1 MTIRQMNKIVAK
13 IALVAMCVAVGPV
26 LRAQVKIGTFDEQSV
41 LGLMPG
47 IQKVDSQLQ
56 KYMADSLK
64 PEYDYELSELMRLD
78 STFKKDSASMQSGTR
93 GIMQKEINQHKYKI
107 VNWQQYQNQILEQK
121 QEELLYPFKQKVY
134 ASLEKII
141 KEGKYTHVFKSDA
154 LLIAPPTDNLV
165 IKVALD
171 MKLKFPKDVEEQLR
185 AQGLLD
191 GTPSSGPA
199 PAPKAPRP
207 GGPKPMSPR

>member
-1 MTIRQMNKIVAK
+1 MKKSLVGCMILAASLLFNIDTQAQM
-13 IALVAMCVAVGPV
+13 
-26 LRAQVKIGTFDEQSV
+26 KIGTFDEQSV

-47 IQKVDSQLQ
+47 IQKVDTILQ
-56 KYMADSLK
+56 HYVADSLK
-64 PEYDYELSELMRLD
+64 PEYDYELSEVMRLD
-78 STFKKDSASMQSGTR
+78 STFKKDSASMQPGTR

-121 QEELLYPFKQKVY
+121 QEELLYPYKQKVY

-141 KEGKYTHVFKSDA
+141 KEQKYTHVFKSDV
-154 LLIAPPTDNLV
+154 LLFAPPSDNLV

-171 MKLKFPKDVEEQLR
+171 LKLKFPKDIEEQLR

-191 GTPSSGPA
+191 SSPTNTTAKPA
-199 PAPKAPRP
+199 VKPVVKPAIKN
-207 GGPKPMSPR
+207 

>member
-1 MTIRQMNKIVAK
+1 MKKVLVGFTVMLSGLCFVTTTQAQM
-13 IALVAMCVAVGPV
+13 
-26 LRAQVKIGTFDEQSV
+26 KIGTFDEQSV

-47 IQKVDSQLQ
+47 IQKVDTLLQ
-56 KYMADSLK
+56 KYVSDSLK

-78 STFKKDSASMQSGTR
+78 STFKKDSATMQPGTR
-93 GIMQKEINQHKYKI
+93 GIMQKEINQHKYKV

-121 QEELLYPFKQKVY
+121 QEELLYPYKQKVY

-141 KEGKYTHVFKSDA
+141 KEQKYTHVFKSDV
-154 LLIAPPTDNLV
+154 LLVAPPQDNLV

-171 MKLKFPKDVEEQLR
+171 LKLKFPKDVEDQLR

-191 GTPSSGPA
+191 SSPTPAKPILKA
-199 PAPKAPRP
+199 PA
-207 GGPKPMSPR
+207 KPIVK